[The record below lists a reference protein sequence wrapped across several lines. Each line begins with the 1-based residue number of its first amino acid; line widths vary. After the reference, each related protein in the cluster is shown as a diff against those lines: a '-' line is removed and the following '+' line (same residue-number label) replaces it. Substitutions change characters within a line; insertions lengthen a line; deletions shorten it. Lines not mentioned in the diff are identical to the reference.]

1 MDQFPFPWASTPNE
15 NTMLSTSADGN
26 YFDEALSAE
35 RLTAPLIAASSS
47 WCYGD
52 IPMYPN
58 GASVSSFHSAPS
70 LQPESSVYR
79 PATYQPV
86 SSSQSASSY
95 QPEPWYQSTP
105 NFQSGPSYQP
115 ASCLH
120 PALSIHPASSV
131 YPTPPYQPVSSR
143 QAAYNYQAE
152 PWYQPETS
160 LQTGLSLQTGPS
172 FPTASGFQPGP
183 SFHQPAMQVANPASV
198 QHTTS
203 RYANLGPLQHPLNVL
218 HTQEAQYNSS
228 MSAPTVG
235 NAGFDFGLPL
245 TGNGNARRAR
255 TRYATRDR
263 EICGASETDFGNKS
277 DSSLTSDAIG
287 RIANIRHLSTGSRD

>member
-1 MDQFPFPWASTPNE
+1 
-15 NTMLSTSADGN
+15 MLSTSADGN
-26 YFDEALSAE
+26 YFDEALSADSITE
-35 RLTAPLIAASSS
+35 PLIAASSS

-70 LQPESSVYR
+70 LQPEPSVYR

-95 QPEPWYQSTP
+95 QPEPWYQSAP

-131 YPTPPYQPVSSR
+131 YPTPPYQPVSSS
-143 QAAYNYQAE
+143 QVAYNYQAE
-152 PWYQPETS
+152 PWYQPETNF
-160 LQTGLSLQTGPS
+160 QTGLSLQT
-172 FPTASGFQPGP
+172 GP

-203 RYANLGPLQHPLNVL
+203 RYANLGPFQHPLNVS

-255 TRYATRDR
+255 IRYATRDR

-287 RIANIRHLSTGSRD
+287 KIANIRHHSTGSRD